1 MYLDLYFVIQNSY
14 ESNVP
19 SSLSKL
25 SHVVPMLSGQS
36 WVDARARGN
45 KRFKCLLSPNALR
58 VKDTRDDYII
68 ISCYDS
74 NEEYEQ

>member
-25 SHVVPMLSGQS
+25 SHAFPMLSGQS
-36 WVDARARGN
+36 WVDVRARAN
-45 KRFKCLLSPNALR
+45 KRLKCLLSPYALR
-58 VKDTRDDYII
+58 IKETSDE
-68 ISCYDS
+68 ISICLLG
-74 NEEYEQ
+74 QQQRI